1 MPYDNFP
8 KEIPTEKIESCVNK
22 VMASGKPK
30 PAAIAICYN
39 SLVKGKEINYRKF
52 VVAMPTEKAITD
64 APNLRSEDE
73 RNCWNCKYFTPLPD
87 STMQENVNDV
97 AGKLSAPSDMVEMA
111 SGRGTCS
118 QFEFETDREWIC
130 DAWETYVPEP
140 AIATM
145 KQVDGKYRWILFSS
159 SSYQDKDGEIVSQ
172 KALESDTE
180 RMNTTKEYGTLDWW
194 HTPIVLGDCDFSEM
208 HGRISIESGT
218 FRDDWIGARFATMK
232 NLGASRMFYNPANEP
247 DAEGVYN
254 NIRTFRRAILPADR
268 ASNRLTL
275 VDISAKEQQMT
286 MKDKVSE
293 LISKLGGT
301 PDAEKKVAD
310 LVQAAEQ
317 ADTAAA
323 SAGLTSKETAPETP
337 PTAPETKAWFVSD
350 MTPDEFD
357 ARLTAVVE
365 KFLTPAVKEIGAH
378 VASMNDANTITA
390 KETSDKLVAQL
401 KSTQDMQTDLSARLA
416 ALEGLTPRAYR
427 ATSDPKTAVS
437 ATTVKEATPKGDGKA
452 NDSLASW
459 LTAA

>member
-1 MPYDNFP
+1 MPYDNMP
-8 KEIPTEKIESCVNK
+8 ADMQDKMEKCVTDVQGKGKDKE
-22 VMASGKPK
+22 ASIK
-30 PAAIAICYN
+30 ICYS
-39 SLVKGKEINYRKF
+39 SLMKGKEINYRKF
-52 VVAMPTEKAITD
+52 ILPTAKELFNAEELRKSGRQFAIDELKRRGIADPTEDLVAKFIDEELNVQSAKSIID

-73 RNCWNCKYFTPLPD
+73 PT
-87 STMQENVNDV
+87 
-97 AGKLSAPSDMVEMA
+97 
-111 SGRGTCS
+111 
-118 QFEFETDREWIC
+118 
-130 DAWETYVPEP
+130 
-140 AIATM
+140 IATM
-145 KQVDGKYRWILFSS
+145 KQTDGKYRWILFSS

-172 KALESDTE
+172 KALESDTK

-218 FRDDWIGARFATMK
+218 FRDDWIGERFATMK

-301 PDAEKKVAD
+301 PEAEKKVAD

-323 SAGLTSKETAPETP
+323 SAGLTSKETAPEVPAT
-337 PTAPETKAWFVSD
+337 TPETKAWFVSD